1 MSKSW
6 VQAATRC
13 NSNTLPQTGQAQSHL
28 GRFEG
33 VCCCCL
39 MLLLLSDT
47 HMCHIQWRLE
57 VKWPLKPDVCV
68 RRDGARE
75 VIRLHMWAEW
85 EHGLG
90 APEGL

>member
-1 MSKSW
+1 
-6 VQAATRC
+6 
-13 NSNTLPQTGQAQSHL
+13 
-28 GRFEG
+28 
-33 VCCCCL
+33 